1 MSRKSTDHDDDM
13 TEVDVENGNNGWDNH
28 RSDERNDSS
37 APEHSSD
44 LPSTSMQ
51 GVQIER
57 PRSSAPGAGL
67 LLNES
72 AELAM
77 WTDRARWFTGVAMG
91 VDFVTAVIALTA
103 GALIH
108 SAALVGYGLEA
119 LVDMVA
125 SIFVLWRFWNVV
137 DSEASLRAN
146 EDRELRA
153 NVCIAFI
160 FVIVS
165 LITCAD
171 AAEHLATGKHPENSV
186 LIMVFSLI
194 TMVLLGAIG
203 CVKWWLNSHIH
214 SKALEQDAMASF
226 ATSAISVGIFVSA
239 LAFTLHEAIWWFDAV
254 VAICVTVA
262 LAAYSIPVLIK
273 NRWWH
278 KSFWKTWSNEPG
290 A

>member
-1 MSRKSTDHDDDM
+1 MA
-13 TEVDVENGNNGWDNH
+13 EVDVENGSSGWDNH
-28 RSDERNDSS
+28 HSPAKNDST

-44 LPSTSMQ
+44 VPSTSMQ
-51 GVQIER
+51 GVHIER
-57 PRSSAPGAGL
+57 PRSNAPNSGL
-67 LLNES
+67 LASQS

-77 WTDRARWFTGVAMG
+77 WTDRARWFTGLAMA
-91 VDFVTAVIALTA
+91 VDFVTAVIALAA
-103 GALIH
+103 GAHIH

-119 LVDMVA
+119 LVDMIA
-125 SIFVLWRFWNVV
+125 SIFVLWRFWNTA
-137 DSEASLRAN
+137 DSEAGARAN

-153 NVCIAFI
+153 NVAIAFI
-160 FVIVS
+160 FIIVS
-165 LITCAD
+165 IITCAD
-171 AAEHLATGKHPENSV
+171 AVEHLATGKHPENSV

-194 TMVLLGAIG
+194 TMLLLGGIG

-239 LAFTLHEAIWWFDAV
+239 LAFTLNDAIWWFDAA

-262 LAAYSIPVLIK
+262 LAAYSVPVLVK

-278 KSFWKTWSNEPG
+278 KTFWRSWSADSG